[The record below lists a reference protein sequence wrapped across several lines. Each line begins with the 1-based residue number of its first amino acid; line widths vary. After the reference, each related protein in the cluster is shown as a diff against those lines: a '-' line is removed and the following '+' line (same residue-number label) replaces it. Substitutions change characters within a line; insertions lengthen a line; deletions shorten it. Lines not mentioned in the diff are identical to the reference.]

1 MNNLLADRV
10 FITIMGGEIRPIN
23 KMKNKKNIT
32 ISVVKLSRKQSRDE
46 EIAMHGKQI
55 TGRTHIQ
62 KSKKIYDR
70 KKKGLIQEDT

>member
-1 MNNLLADRV
+1 
-10 FITIMGGEIRPIN
+10 
-23 KMKNKKNIT
+23 MKKKNNIT
-32 ISVVKLSRKQSRDE
+32 ISVVKLSRKQNRDE

-70 KKKGLIQEDT
+70 KKKGFIQEDS